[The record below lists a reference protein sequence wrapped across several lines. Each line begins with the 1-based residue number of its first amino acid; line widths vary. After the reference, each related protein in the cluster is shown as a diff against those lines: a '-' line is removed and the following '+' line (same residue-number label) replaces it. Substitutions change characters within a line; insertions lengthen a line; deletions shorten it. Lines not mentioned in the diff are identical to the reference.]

1 MLGDYLA
8 DFYSDDFKNNYNGKK
23 LLAFFQG
30 LDKQQQKKFGR
41 LHLYLIK

>member
-8 DFYSDDFKNNYNGKK
+8 DFYSDDFKNNYNGKF

-30 LDKQQQKKFGR
+30 LDKLNSKR
-41 LHLYLIK
+41 SSDVMHL